1 MYITF
6 IGSVPLRSLGKY
18 ISSVLLSSVGNTYKD
33 PFYYLKSIFTSAC
46 LLSQGLTVYSESS
59 CLNLLSTG
67 ITSVY
72 HHTRLAFH
80 SWGAAFGILL
90 LSSISPP
97 FTFSSFLSASIYHLC
112 FLFTYFLFFPILL
125 RGSQDRF
132 ISFRDSGFNS
142 QCCLKWGCV
151 GTQAYSPYSS
161 RGGPL
166 KIRTLCWVVV
176 SYRPIWTN
184 LDPVSKTTNEN
195 LHQR

>member
-1 MYITF
+1 MPVYW
-6 IGSVPLRSLGKY
+6 VR
-18 ISSVLLSSVGNTYKD
+18 VLLCTQNPPAWTFWV
-33 PFYYLKSIFTSAC
+33 
-46 LLSQGLTVYSESS
+46 QGLQVCTITPGWPFILEV
-59 CLNLLSTG
+59 LLLG
-67 ITSVY
+67 FCCCPPF
-72 HHTRLAFH
+72 LL
-80 SWGAAFGILL
+80 LL
-90 LSSISPP
+90 LSLPSSLPP
-97 FTFSSFLSASIYHLC
+97 FIIFVFYLPI
-112 FLFTYFLFFPILL
+112 FLFFPILL